1 MRVCLVSQG
10 DPTRN
15 PNARALVH
23 TLGAAGHEIV
33 FIAAGS
39 GGASLPGG
47 VVVEWVPGRYPQRW
61 GPLGAL
67 LRRAQPTALRR
78 RLLQRALARAVA
90 ATHADIVYPLE
101 RRDLPVARR
110 AAAPGTA
117 VATRPG
123 WPRAGARDILNVGDE
138 AGRTMLSR
146 HRRQPVP
153 ADHPPRGRHRNVRI
167 AVAYRRTVTSP
178 GRYLEAALRR
188 AGADVVTV
196 EKTIDWDLLDD
207 GLTALVIVESPY
219 PAMEVHGTNPGVP
232 VLFWVHHGEHHLD
245 ANLRLASRYRAD
257 AVLLAHSW
265 HLAHRF
271 AVPVHRF
278 PFAVAPELLDASKP
292 FADRRCDVAMVG
304 AGVEDA
310 VSRYVRRHD
319 MLTRL
324 RAAYPDTTAFL
335 HGVPPERLAA
345 VYGDTR
351 IVLNEV
357 GTRHHPITMRVFEA
371 VGSGA
376 LLLTDDVPGT
386 DRLLRPETYRVLH
399 DDVVAQV
406 TSLLADPASADSA
419 AAAHAAAMS
428 RHTYDHRVDEM
439 MAIIATTAAGTAPP
453 HTRPHSSI
461 GVVIDGDVEVQQIAQ
476 FGLSR
481 LAAELPGRAV
491 WDGAAIVDRLFP
503 GRWEAVAIG
512 APTRYL
518 ERAVVAAKRYVYAT
532 GGMAGTVAQLVAAH
546 HPAATVDMTGE
557 VLRADLML
565 AEGYRLLPGS
575 FQLAT

>member
-1 MRVCLVSQG
+1 VRVCLVSQG

-15 PNARALVH
+15 PNARALAH

-47 VVVEWVPGRYPQRW
+47 VAVQWVPGRYPQRW

-67 LRRAQPTALRR
+67 LRRAQPSALRG
-78 RLLQRALARAVA
+78 RLLQRALAKAVA
-90 ATHADIVYPLE
+90 AIHADIIYPLE

-110 AAAPGTA
+110 AAASGTA

-138 AGRTMLSR
+138 AGRTMVSG

-153 ADHPPRGRHRNVRI
+153 ADQPPHGRHQNVRI
-167 AVAYRRTVTSP
+167 ALAYRRTVTSP

-232 VLFWVHHGEHHLD
+232 ALFWVHHGEHHLD

-278 PFAVAPELLDASKP
+278 PFAVAPELLEASKP
-292 FADRRCDVAMVG
+292 FADRRYDVAMVG
-304 AGVEDA
+304 AGVDSA
-310 VSRYVRRHD
+310 VSRYVRRHE

-324 RAAYPDTTAFL
+324 QVAFPETTAFL

-345 VYGDTR
+345 VYGDAR
-351 IVLNEV
+351 VVLNEV

-371 VGSGA
+371 IGSGA
-376 LLLTDDVPGT
+376 LLLTDDAPGT
-386 DRLLRPETYRVLH
+386 DRLIEPGTYRVLH

-406 TSLLADPASADSA
+406 TSLLADSASADSA

-428 RHTYDHRVDEM
+428 RHTYDHRVDELLVIV
-439 MAIIATTAAGTAPP
+439 AATAPGTAPP
-453 HTRPHSSI
+453 QAPPASAI
-461 GVVIDGDVEVQQIAQ
+461 GAVIDGDVEVQQIAQ
-476 FGLSR
+476 FGLAG
-481 LAAELPGRAV
+481 LAGELPSRAV
-491 WDGAAIVDRLFP
+491 WDGAEIID
-503 GRWEAVAIG
+503 
-512 APTRYL
+512 
-518 ERAVVAAKRYVYAT
+518 
-532 GGMAGTVAQLVAAH
+532 
-546 HPAATVDMTGE
+546 
-557 VLRADLML
+557 
-565 AEGYRLLPGS
+565 RLLPGRMEAIALGTPTRHVGRAVAAAKKIRIRHRCS
-575 FQLAT
+575 DR